1 MDEEGEEEPTK
12 KSIYDWSDYPEFL
25 KNQGISYSNSKTWT
39 CMALINAHSRIISI
53 GERGPIFIPTRN
65 IHIHRIGNTITDT
78 VCFTND
84 INSFNNVNLLFTN
97 NLKSNSISYKTIIQ
111 KYIEMNNNVESD
123 IYNWFEEL
131 RETGDTHPNLKNIY
145 NKPRGLELMI
155 TGLEASKNGK
165 LWSEEY
171 YYGED
176 ADNPLAEK
184 EFAGRNQGETN
195 SKTFAP
201 ENTLTTD
208 FLVRIY
214 AIEEGID
221 DNKNSSN
228 LDTRRIL
235 NYDFILRNETTL
247 SQIGPLIKAN
257 LEAKGI
263 LNFNDELHILL
274 IDNGCNYTGSSV
286 PSSRRLTSKRG
297 GKIKKSKKVM
307 KSKKVRKYKKNKKS
321 KKSRKI

>member
-1 MDEEGEEEPTK
+1 MDEEGEKEVNK
-12 KSIYDWSDYPEFL
+12 KSFHHWTDDYPEFL
-25 KNQGISYSNSKTWT
+25 KDQGINNNNSNNSIKTWT

-53 GERGPIFIPTRN
+53 GEGTPIFIPTRN
-65 IHIHRIGNTITDT
+65 IHMHRIGNTITDT
-78 VCFTND
+78 VCLTND
-84 INSFNNVNLLFTN
+84 INSFNNVNLLFTDD
-97 NLKSNSISYKTIIQ
+97 LKSNSISYKTIIE
-111 KYIEMNNNVESD
+111 KYIEMNNKVESD
-123 IYNWFEEL
+123 IYNWFEKL
-131 RETGDTHPNLKNIY
+131 RDAGDTHSDFKNIY

-176 ADNPLAEK
+176 ADNSLAEK
-184 EFAGRNQGETN
+184 EFTGRNKRETN

-201 ENTLTTD
+201 ENTSPTD

-221 DNKNSSN
+221 DNQNSSN

-235 NYDFILRNETTL
+235 NYDFYLPNETRL
-247 SQIGPLIKAN
+247 SQIGPAIKAH
-257 LEAKGI
+257 LEAQRI
-263 LNFNDELHILL
+263 INFNDELHILL

-297 GKIKKSKKVM
+297 GKSKKG
-307 KSKKVRKYKKNKKS
+307 
-321 KKSRKI
+321 